1 MSRWVP
7 WYPIDVTGLDAAL
20 DPMGTGRGSELH
32 LGTIIKEMKRAAG
45 ENVESIPG
53 EQEWLRAQ
61 VGFLWEAAV
70 EYVVGGMDIDEAIEL
85 AFKRHMR
92 ALRQMARQVKLER
105 DGVHMTPDGIDSGYS
120 PGEFVPVK
128 SPSDPLP
135 VRPGKYL
142 LSWKATWRG
151 AGKAADLE
159 SFEDNFWSWH
169 TAEKAY
175 AAAAQIAGLLPPGE
189 ATCRFEVLW
198 VRGDYRGAGGPKAL
212 GCEVTWSPEELES
225 NWTAI
230 LAHRTRLGL

>member
-1 MSRWVP
+1 VSRWVP
-7 WYPIDVTGLDAAL
+7 WAPIDVTGLDAAL

-32 LGTIIKEMKRAAG
+32 LGTIIKKMKRAAG

-70 EYVVGGMDIDEAIEL
+70 EYTIAGMTIDEAIEL

-92 ALRQMARQVKLER
+92 ALRTMARQVKLER
-105 DGVHMTPDGIDSGYS
+105 DGVHMTPDGVM
-120 PGEFVPVK
+120 PPV
-128 SPSDPLP
+128 LP
-135 VRPGKYL
+135 
-142 LSWKATWRG
+142 SWKATWRG
-151 AGKAADLE
+151 AGKAGYGNPDPEAGLRD
-159 SFEDNFWSWH
+159 FEDNFWSWH

-175 AAAAQIAGLLPPGE
+175 CAAAQVAGLLPEGE

-212 GCEVTWSPEELES
+212 ACEVTWTPDELAA
-225 NWTAI
+225 NWAVI
-230 LAHRTRLGL
+230 LKNRERMGL

>member
-1 MSRWVP
+1 MSRWTGWV
-7 WYPIDVTGLDAAL
+7 PIDVTGLDAAL

-45 ENVESIPG
+45 DNVDSIPG

-70 EYVVGGMDIDEAIEL
+70 EYVIAGMPIDEAIEL

-92 ALRQMARQVKLER
+92 ALRQMSRQVKLER
-105 DGVHMTPDGIDSGYS
+105 DGIHMTPDGIDGRQVYYH
-120 PGEFVPVK
+120 G
-128 SPSDPLP
+128 SPSPQET
-135 VRPGKYL
+135 GWFIGHTL

-151 AGKAADLE
+151 AGKAATLE
-159 SFEDNFWSWH
+159 DFEDNFWAWH

-175 AAAAQIAGLLPPGE
+175 CAAAQVAGLLPAGE

-212 GCEVTWSPEELES
+212 GCEITWSPDELS
-225 NWTAI
+225 ANWAAI
-230 LAHRTRLGL
+230 LAHRARLGL